1 MNKKQT
7 IVARGLAGYMI
18 LMLGGN
24 SVLAVDFPDATN
36 GTSEVKATIELGEGG
51 GPTIPPIDPGEV
63 DPGVIDPEITNP
75 NEGPLA
81 LRYVSNIEFEPITVS
96 TKSQIATSK
105 KDTNTVNGAP
115 VQLQAVVQDFRGNDT
130 RDGWELKVKQSGTFV
145 AGTELKLSPWV
156 PEAVAEDYHTPQRMT
171 VNTEAQIF
179 AQTMSSGNPAGIIA
193 ISMAGATEDIELV
206 IPANTPVGEYS
217 MTLTWTLDRGP
228 VGTR

>member
-1 MNKKQT
+1 MSKQQN
-7 IVARGLAGYMI
+7 AAAGVIGCLVIMG
-18 LMLGGN
+18 GGN

-36 GTSEVKATIELGEGG
+36 GISEVKATIELGKGG

-75 NEGPLA
+75 NDGPLA

-115 VQLQAVVQDFRGNDT
+115 IQLQAVVQDFRGNDT